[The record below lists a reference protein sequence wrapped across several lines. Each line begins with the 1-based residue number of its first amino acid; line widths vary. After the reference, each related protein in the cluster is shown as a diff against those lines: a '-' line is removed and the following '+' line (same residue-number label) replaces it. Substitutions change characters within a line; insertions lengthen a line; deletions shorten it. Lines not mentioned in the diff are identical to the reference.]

1 MYKFVKV
8 IAGICAT
15 ERASNNATT
24 IRSDPD
30 RAGPGQLQHAS
41 HIWHG
46 PQAQVEPAP
55 EAEAEAEAACVFYVQ
70 LPTIYA
76 L

>member
-24 IRSDPD
+24 IRSE
-30 RAGPGQLQHAS
+30 PGQLQHAS

-46 PQAQVEPAP
+46 PQAQVEPAT
-55 EAEAEAEAACVFYVQ
+55 EAEAEGEAEAACVFYVQ
-70 LPTIYA
+70 LPTIYT

>member
-1 MYKFVKV
+1 MCHR
-8 IAGICAT
+8 AGIKQCHYDP
-15 ERASNNATT
+15 
-24 IRSDPD
+24 IRTGPG

-70 LPTIYA
+70 LPTIYT

>member
-24 IRSDPD
+24 IRSDPI
-30 RAGPGQLQHAS
+30 RAGPDQLQHAS
-41 HIWHG
+41 HIW
-46 PQAQVEPAP
+46 QVESAP
-55 EAEAEAEAACVFYVQ
+55 EAEAEAEAEAACVFYVQ
-70 LPTIYA
+70 LPTIYT